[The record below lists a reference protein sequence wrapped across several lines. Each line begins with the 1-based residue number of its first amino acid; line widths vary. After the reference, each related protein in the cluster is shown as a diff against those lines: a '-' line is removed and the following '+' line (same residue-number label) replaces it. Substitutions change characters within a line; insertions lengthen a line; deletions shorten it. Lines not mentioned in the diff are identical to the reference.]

1 MRDFDYSNEVE
12 KTKKRIKWL
21 REQLIESQHHECY
34 NLTEQIK
41 EELKDA
47 EKELAELTGLR

>member
-1 MRDFDYSNEVE
+1 MHGFDYNIKIE
-12 KTKKRIKWL
+12 KTKRRIKWL

-34 NLTEQIK
+34 NLTERIK

-47 EKELAELTGLR
+47 EKELAELAGLR